1 MGLDE
6 KITKEDAQKFFKE
19 AGITKGDQAII
30 KELLKYGLRNPD
42 RWGTKKGLSIKIN
55 PQDPEHGLKT
65 VEKLLAGLEPKLT
78 KLGVEL
84 RKTHSN
90 IHDEEVYSIIP
101 ESKKG
106 ILKFLPIFDE
116 QKKKTTVLFIA
127 DPGYGQNIHD
137 PRSDKGAHYFLKYN
151 KLLEEIDT
159 TIVIGAVPRVPARD
173 SPLTTQYMKL
183 LGKKVQDTQFPDEDD
198 GESDEDEDND
208 DFSKK
213 HVKSKITSLPEA
225 IESGAKSLEDLLGEN
240 YQGDLHLVF
249 GYQDHLNLYDKEK
262 LLKTNY
268 RDLMKDKDKQEDK
281 INKLELDHQEQ
292 DAKYKALEQ
301 SVEFFKE
308 LKNYLK
314 REKEEEVLAACIAKY
329 AEEQSD
335 SLKQILSESVEIH
348 QEVSETLERLHE
360 KQEVLTHLT
369 RLTEK
374 RDEQKMKTEV
384 LKHKLQEEMHK
395 KSEIEKT
402 LKNYSLHAF
411 HGDMSGDP
419 QKTLLHHRQAMKEYT
434 EEVSQLWKDWNGGTD
449 NIHPEG
455 IVDLEVNGYIYRIE
469 PQVSK
474 ISKSPG
480 LRTLQKQMQKIREN
494 PSTNKIIPD
503 VYASAHDAG
512 GTRAMPQ
519 PKRREEIEEGKY
531 SSAGENVLHLKLP
544 TMHSE
549 DMLDYWRINNVN
561 GPWEINRYDKLNYA
575 SGIVLQIFDE
585 EGLTKEV
592 FIDNKDLVEAGL
604 RAEKLESLK
613 KEIKDNLS
621 NEQKKTLQKQI
632 EELENSF
639 KIEPEREGK
648 LEKTIDIAH
657 IGDSHT
663 GSPSFLGRT
672 TNLELVE
679 AVVKYSNT
687 RNSEVI
693 VLSELLHGNHDAGSF
708 RSDKQDVGLLPHEI
722 QKITDIIRN
731 DAQLNDQQKIAV
743 LSYFSFLN
751 RLTQPMSSS
760 SKQLLEVADSGLIQ
774 YAEKILEENGI
785 AILVSGNHYNHSNGQ
800 SHDEAEVLSL
810 CFDRKYRDSGRIW
823 VLDGTGERDGRGQAS
838 LNQLRTEYAKK
849 QGIDYG
855 NIYAAHSFKVAGDP
869 IFGIMQNTQLM
880 QLPARAIFG
889 SHVHQTGFGYS
900 SGKSIHI
907 QPGLQTTNK
916 FVDVIGQAGGFRGA
930 MNVELS
936 RNEYLPS
943 YRKVTW
949 APQKYLE
956 DKFLKEQTWA
966 HQQIVEKYIPQARG
980 KK

>member
-6 KITKEDAQKFFKE
+6 KITKEDAQKLFKE
-19 AGITKGDQAII
+19 AGLTKGDQAII

-42 RWGTKKGLSIKIN
+42 RWGTKKGLSTKIN

-65 VEKLLAGLEPKLT
+65 VEKLLAGIEPKLE

-84 RKTHSN
+84 RRTHSN

-101 ESKKG
+101 EAKKG
-106 ILKFLPIFDE
+106 VLKYLPVFEE
-116 QKKKTTVLFIA
+116 QKKETTVLFVA

-151 KLLEEIDT
+151 KFLEEIDT

-198 GESDEDEDND
+198 DEAGEDEDD

-225 IESGAKSLEDLLGEN
+225 IESGAKNLEELLGKN
-240 YQGDLHLVF
+240 YRGELHLVF
-249 GYQDHLNLYDKEK
+249 GYQDHMNLYDKEK

-292 DAKYKALEQ
+292 DAKYKALAQ

-308 LKNYLK
+308 LKNHLK

-329 AEEQSD
+329 SEEQSD

-348 QEVSETLERLHE
+348 QEVSETLERLRD
-360 KQEVLTHLT
+360 KQEVLTHLNK
-369 RLTEK
+369 LTEK
-374 RDEQKMKTEV
+374 RDEQKMKAE
-384 LKHKLQEEMHK
+384 LLRHKLQEEVHK

-402 LKNYSLHAF
+402 LKNYSLHAY

-419 QKTLLHHRQAMKEYT
+419 QRTLLHHRQAMKEYT
-434 EEVSQLWKDWNGGTD
+434 EEISQLWKGWNGEVD
-449 NIHPEG
+449 FIHPEG
-455 IVDLEVNGYIYRIE
+455 IVDLEINGYIYRIE
-469 PQVSK
+469 PQVNKTSK
-474 ISKSPG
+474 APG

-512 GTRAMPQ
+512 GMRAMPQ

-531 SSAGENVLHLKLP
+531 SSSGENVLHLKLP

-575 SGIVLQIFDE
+575 SGITLQRFTE
-585 EGLTKEV
+585 EGLLEV
-592 FIDNKDLVEAGL
+592 IFIGNKDLVELGL
-604 RAEKLESLK
+604 KAEQLEELK
-613 KEIKDNLS
+613 NISKDGLS
-621 NEQKKTLQKQI
+621 EEQKKELQQQI
-632 EELENSF
+632 DELENSF
-639 KIEPEREGK
+639 KIEPTKEGK
-648 LEKTIDIAH
+648 LEKIIDIAH
-657 IGDSHT
+657 IGDSHV

-672 TNLELVE
+672 TNLEMVE
-679 AVVKYSNT
+679 AVIKYSET
-687 RNSEVI
+687 RNSEAI

-708 RSDKQDVGLLPHEI
+708 RSDKQDVGLLPYEI
-722 QKITDIIRN
+722 QEVTNLIRT
-731 DAQLNDQQKIAV
+731 DAQLTDQQRIAL
-743 LSYFSFLN
+743 LSYFSLLN
-751 RLTQPMSSS
+751 RMTQPISSS
-760 SKQLLEVADSGLIQ
+760 SKQLLEVADSGLIE
-774 YAEKILEENGI
+774 YAEKILEKKGI
-785 AILVSGNHYNHSNGQ
+785 AVLVSGNHYNHSNGQ
-800 SHDEAEVLSL
+800 SHDEAEVLSV
-810 CFDRKYRDSGRIW
+810 CFDRKYRESGRIW

-849 QGIDYG
+849 QELDYG
-855 NIYAAHSFKVAGDP
+855 SIYSAHSFKVAGDP

-936 RNEYLPS
+936 RNKDLMS
-943 YRKVTW
+943 YRKVVW